1 VTTVTACLVTLAA
14 ASSGLYALAW
24 ALVHGWAAWHRRQSP
39 ITDAATSGV
48 SVLKPLCGVDEDLER
63 NLASFFRLEHEPLQL
78 VFGAADPADPALELV
93 RRLARRHPGRDVAII
108 VGADDSAASP
118 KVGLMEAL
126 LPHARHAIVLLSD
139 SNVRVAP
146 HDVGRVLPCF
156 ADPGVGMVHQPVVG
170 VGEETLAAAVENLHY
185 TEFAGFL
192 SIAATVLTGQHAV
205 NAKGQWVRRAALAE
219 IGDFAGVRDHGADD
233 YMLSRLVHARG
244 WRLRLA
250 PVPVETVQT
259 AWSWRKAALRHL
271 RHSSLRRR
279 MVPWAYPL
287 ELLLNPVPWA
297 VALLATDLAALA
309 LPLVALK
316 MAIEVSAARLLR
328 GRPLAWRHAAAI
340 PLKDLLYF
348 TGWFASF
355 AVRTVAWRDRVYA
368 IGPGGRLE
376 PLDPAPTVDLTARSA
391 A

>member
-118 KVGLMEAL
+118 KVG
-126 LPHARHAIVLLSD
+126 
-139 SNVRVAP
+139 

-170 VGEETLAAAVENLHY
+170 VGEATLAAAVENLHY

-233 YMLSRLVHARG
+233 YMLSRLVLARG